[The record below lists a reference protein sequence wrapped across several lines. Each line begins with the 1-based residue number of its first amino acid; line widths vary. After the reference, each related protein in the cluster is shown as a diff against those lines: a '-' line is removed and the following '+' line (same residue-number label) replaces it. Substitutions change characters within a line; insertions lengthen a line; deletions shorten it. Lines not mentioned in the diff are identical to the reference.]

1 MRGLVVFESMFGN
14 TKAIAEAV
22 AEGLGSR
29 MDVETG
35 GVDSAP
41 VRVPE
46 GVSLLV
52 VGGPTHAFGLS
63 RPDTRATAAEQ
74 AGSTATSPTVGLRE
88 WLGLLG
94 SVPSGLRAAAFD
106 TRVNRPKVPGSAARR
121 AEKAL
126 RRLGAEIA
134 TPATTFWVRGTP
146 GPLQEGEIARARQW
160 GRDLAA
166 AVAPSVAGTPS

>member
-1 MRGLVVFESMFGN
+1 MHALVIFESMFGN

-29 MDVETG
+29 MDVETV

-41 VRVPE
+41 VRIPE

-52 VGGPTHAFGLS
+52 VGGPTHAFGLT

-88 WLGLLG
+88 WLGRLDPPPLA
-94 SVPSGLRAAAFD
+94 LRAATFD
-106 TRVNRPKVPGSAARR
+106 TRVSRPRVPGSAARK
-121 AEKAL
+121 AEKLL
-126 RRLGAEIA
+126 RRLGVELV
-134 TPATTFWVRGTP
+134 TPPVTFWVRGTP
-146 GPLQEGEIARARQW
+146 GPLGEGEVERARQW

-166 AVAPSVAGTPS
+166 AVASAGADATP